1 MFNFTSSDLTSSLFG
16 TLMFWAIRWGRLALV
31 LSFSAKKEEE
41 KKREKRSGCL
51 YDLASGESVLKR
63 EAYV

>member
-1 MFNFTSSDLTSSLFG
+1 MFNFTSRDLNSSLFG

-41 KKREKRSGCL
+41 NKREKRSSCL
-51 YDLASGESVLKR
+51 YYLASGERVLKR